1 MINNEENAF
10 GDISIEAQARVQD
23 NYLHGRRLRIAILGP
38 NLDNIHEAG
47 TLKRYQ
53 IRDALKDDGHAP
65 FFPECFIDTD
75 DSTQLWIEI
84 ERQLLIDPEVSLVI
98 ILHTEKSFGA
108 FTEIANFVSV
118 PEIHRKT
125 AILFPHQLYTPG
137 ESLPANTV
145 QGYYVRKIYT
155 VDELEKC
162 HLVAECRKLVSDRL
176 NENWAGLSG
185 QEF

>member
-1 MINNEENAF
+1 MIIDEANAF
-10 GDISIEAQARVQD
+10 EDTSVEAQSRIRE
-23 NYLHGRRLRIAILGP
+23 NYLHGKRLRVAVLGP
-38 NLDNIHEAG
+38 NLDDVQEVG

-53 IRDALKDDGHAP
+53 IRDALKDDGHDP
-65 FFPECFIDTD
+65 FFPESYIDTD
-75 DSTQLWIEI
+75 DPTRLWIED
-84 ERQLLIDPEVSLVI
+84 ERQLLSDSEVDLVI
-98 ILHTEKSFGA
+98 VLHTEKSFGA

-118 PEIHRKT
+118 PAIFGKM
-125 AILFPHQLYTPG
+125 AILFPSQLYTPS

-162 HLVAECRKLVSDRL
+162 HLVAECRKWVSDRL